1 MSKTDEL
8 IPELQQRWS
17 PRAFDG
23 RGIGNDQLRLLFE
36 AARWAPS
43 CYNDQPWSFVISRKN
58 GGGQYQR
65 LLSTLIEFN
74 QSWAA
79 TAPIL
84 LFGCARRSFE
94 RNGEPNRHAWYD
106 LGQAMGLLLVQAA
119 SMDILLHQ
127 MAGFDAEQAAQILGV
142 PPDVEVVTVAAVGYL
157 GDAGRL
163 PEGMDEKDPDTRE
176 RKSMASFVFDES
188 WSNSLF

>member
-1 MSKTDEL
+1 
-8 IPELQQRWS
+8 
-17 PRAFDG
+17 
-23 RGIGNDQLRLLFE
+23 
-36 AARWAPS
+36 
-43 CYNDQPWSFVISRKN
+43 
-58 GGGQYQR
+58 
-65 LLSTLIEFN
+65 
-74 QSWAA
+74 
-79 TAPIL
+79 
-84 LFGCARRSFE
+84 
-94 RNGEPNRHAWYD
+94 
-106 LGQAMGLLLVQAA
+106 MGLLLVQAA

-163 PEGMDEKDPDTRE
+163 PDGMDEKDPDTRE